1 MHVFPSSVEIIKLS
15 IVMALE
21 LRSCEFNAKTLADE
35 LGSIAK
41 WHDQKQNACI
51 AIWINMLII
60 FWEHGYSSASNLNM
74 YHVCSL
80 LSSMKTTQWSWR
92 LTRMMNMNS
101 LVICRW
107 LSYLLHLFIHKE
119 NNFGFDSKLKS
130 QLGSISYIS
139 IDRKC
144 VFPTTK

>member
-60 FWEHGYSSASNLNM
+60 FWEHGYSSVSNLNM
-74 YHVCSL
+74 YPPCAACCRVWKQRNDREGWHGWWIWIRSWYAGDFPIYSLCSFTKKITSVL
-80 LSSMKTTQWSWR
+80 TQNWNPNWVR
-92 LTRMMNMNS
+92 S
-101 LVICRW
+101 LI
-107 LSYLLHLFIHKE
+107 
-119 NNFGFDSKLKS
+119 
-130 QLGSISYIS
+130 
-139 IDRKC
+139 
-144 VFPTTK
+144 